1 MDTKIYGNKELT
13 NCDLVVDAVYEGG
26 DVGNAADDSLGKLLK
41 VGNQGGFRYLGSVTA
56 LKYIALYTSGEN
68 IDWPDTIDTET
79 GIFKYYGDNR
89 KPGHDLHDT
98 RRKGNVIL
106 KNLFDL

>member
-41 VGNQGGFRYLGSVTA
+41 VGNQGG
-56 LKYIALYTSGEN
+56 
-68 IDWPDTIDTET
+68 
-79 GIFKYYGDNR
+79 
-89 KPGHDLHDT
+89 
-98 RRKGNVIL
+98 
-106 KNLFDL
+106 